1 MSSSSSQ
8 QKLFLLSSSFWV
20 FELSINKETF
30 LRCCLDTIETPL
42 LSLRINTSIMG
53 SSDNNESTMKA
64 TKEEMKKAGIDL
76 AYRDFCA
83 HLLIPL
89 NECRRKSFFLPWKC
103 KDERHVYEKC
113 QYEEC
118 VIYWCCRCSLYDRS
132 SFVNSHQSLSL
143 SDRPEMIFSSH
154 VSSPIN

>member
-8 QKLFLLSSSFWV
+8 RKLFLLSSFWV
-20 FELSINKETF
+20 FGRKLSINKAF
-30 LRCCLDTIETPL
+30 LRYRRLDTIETPL
-42 LSLRINTSIMG
+42 LSLRKNTSIMG

-118 VIYWCCRCSLYDRS
+118 VVVDVVIAALFMIDR
-132 SFVNSHQSLSL
+132 VL
-143 SDRPEMIFSSH
+143 
-154 VSSPIN
+154 

>member
-8 QKLFLLSSSFWV
+8 RKLFLLSSSFWV
-20 FELSINKETF
+20 FGRKLSINNTF
-30 LRCCLDTIETPL
+30 LRYRRLDTIETPL
-42 LSLRINTSIMG
+42 LSLRKNTSIMG

-113 QYEEC
+113 QYEEY
-118 VIYWCCRCSLYDRS
+118 VIVDVVIAALFMIDR
-132 SFVNSHQSLSL
+132 VL
-143 SDRPEMIFSSH
+143 
-154 VSSPIN
+154 

>member
-1 MSSSSSQ
+1 
-8 QKLFLLSSSFWV
+8 
-20 FELSINKETF
+20 
-30 LRCCLDTIETPL
+30 
-42 LSLRINTSIMG
+42 MG

-113 QYEEC
+113 QYEEY
-118 VIYWCCRCSLYDRS
+118 VIVDIVIAAL
-132 SFVNSHQSLSL
+132 FL
-143 SDRPEMIFSSH
+143 
-154 VSSPIN
+154 INQLVL

>member
-1 MSSSSSQ
+1 VLPYSNQRVVCSLLSQ
-8 QKLFLLSSSFWV
+8 QPHIKNAVVAYTSQRKLFLLSSSFWV
-20 FELSINKETF
+20 FGRKLSRKKSF
-30 LRCCLDTIETPL
+30 LRCCRLDNIETPL
-42 LSLRINTSIMG
+42 SLRKNTSIMG
-53 SSDNNESTMKA
+53 SSNNNESTMKA

-113 QYEEC
+113 QYEEY
-118 VIYWCCRCSLYDRS
+118 VML
-132 SFVNSHQSLSL
+132 
-143 SDRPEMIFSSH
+143 
-154 VSSPIN
+154 

>member
-1 MSSSSSQ
+1 MCSLLSRQPRIKNVVVAYTSQ
-8 QKLFLLSSSFWV
+8 RKLFLLSFSFWV

-30 LRCCLDTIETPL
+30 LRYRRLDTIETPL
-42 LSLRINTSIMG
+42 LSLRKNTSIMG

-89 NECRRKSFFLPWKC
+89 NECRRKSFFPPV
-103 KDERHVYEKC
+103 EVQRRTTRVREVSVRRVRYSR
-113 QYEEC
+113 
-118 VIYWCCRCSLYDRS
+118 CCHRCSLYDRS

-143 SDRPEMIFSSH
+143 
-154 VSSPIN
+154 